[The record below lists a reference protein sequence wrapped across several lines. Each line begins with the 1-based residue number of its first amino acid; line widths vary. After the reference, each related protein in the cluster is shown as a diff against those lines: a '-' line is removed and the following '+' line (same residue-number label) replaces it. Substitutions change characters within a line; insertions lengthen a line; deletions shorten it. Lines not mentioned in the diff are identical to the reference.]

1 MIKGIDVSKWQGNI
15 NFQKVKDSGISF
27 VIIRAGYGKLPSQK
41 DKCFEENYCKAKAS
55 GLDVGVYWYSYAMSV
70 DEAREEAKACLSVI
84 KGKQFEYPVYF
95 DLEEQ
100 KQFSKGREFCDSIVN
115 AFCGELEKNVY
126 FAGLYISRSP
136 LERFISEST
145 AKKYALW
152 VAEYNSKCRYNGD
165 YGMWQYSSKG
175 KVNGIGGNCDMNY
188 CYKNY
193 PSIIKNGG
201 FNGYGKKKSVDE
213 IAKEVIDGK
222 WGNGEERKKKLSA
235 EGYDWKTVQKKV
247 NELLK

>member
-41 DKCFEENYCKAKAS
+41 DKCFEENCRKAKAS

-70 DEAREEAKACLSVI
+70 DEAREEAIACLSVI

-100 KQFSKGREFCDSIVN
+100 KQFAKGRAFCDSVVN
-115 AFCGELEKNVY
+115 AFCGELEKNGY

-145 AKKYALW
+145 TKKYALW
-152 VAEYNSKCRYNGD
+152 VAEYNSKCRYKGD

-175 KVNGIGGNCDMNY
+175 KVNGISGNCDMNY

-193 PSIIKNGG
+193 PSVIKNGG
-201 FNGYGKKKSVDE
+201 FNGYGKKKSLT
-213 IAKEVIDGK
+213 
-222 WGNGEERKKKLSA
+222 GNGVTGKNERKNCPPKGMTGKQYRKK
-235 EGYDWKTVQKKV
+235 
-247 NELLK
+247 

>member
-15 NFQKVKDSGISF
+15 NFQKVKYSGISF

-41 DKCFEENYCKAKAS
+41 DKCFEENYCKAKAA
-55 GLDVGVYWYSYAMSV
+55 GFDVGTYWYSYAMSV

-100 KQFSKGREFCDSIVN
+100 KQFAKGREFCDSIVN
-115 AFCGELEKNVY
+115 AFCGELEKNGY

-152 VAEYNSKCRYNGD
+152 VAEYNSRCRYNGD

-175 KVNGIGGNCDMNY
+175 KVNGISGNCDMNY

-193 PSIIKNGG
+193 PSVIKNGG

-235 EGYDWKTVQKKV
+235 EGYDWKAVQKKV

>member
-1 MIKGIDVSKWQGNI
+1 MIRGIDVSKWQGNI

-41 DKCFEENYCKAKAS
+41 DKYFEDNYCKAKAS

-70 DEAREEAKACLSVI
+70 NEAREEARACLSII

-100 KQFSKGREFCDSIVN
+100 KQFAKGRVFCDSIVD
-115 AFCGELEKNVY
+115 AFCSELEKNGY

-175 KVNGIGGNCDMNY
+175 KVNGISGNCDMNY

-193 PSIIKNGG
+193 PSVIKNGG
-201 FNGYGKKKSVDE
+201 FNGYGKKKSLEE
-213 IAKEVIDGK
+213 IAKEVIAGK
-222 WGNGEERKKKLSA
+222 WSNGEKRKKKLSA
-235 EGYDWKTVQKKV
+235 EGYNWKALQKKV
-247 NELLK
+247 NKLLK

>member
-1 MIKGIDVSKWQGNI
+1 M
-15 NFQKVKDSGISF
+15 
-27 VIIRAGYGKLPSQK
+27 PSQK
-41 DKCFEENYCKAKAS
+41 DKCFEDNYRKAKAA
-55 GLDVGVYWYSYAMSV
+55 GFDVGVYWYSYAMSV

-100 KQFSKGREFCDSIVN
+100 KQFSKGREFCDSIVD
-115 AFCGELEKNVY
+115 AFCSALEKNGY

-152 VAEYNSKCRYNGD
+152 VAEYNSKCRYKGD

-175 KVNGIGGNCDMNY
+175 KVNGISGNCDMNY

-193 PSIIKNGG
+193 PSVIKNGG
-201 FNGYGKKKSVDE
+201 FNGYGKKKSVEE
-213 IAKEVIDGK
+213 IAKEVIDSK
-222 WGNGEERKKKLSA
+222 WGNGEDRKQKLTA
-235 EGYDWKTVQKKV
+235 AGYDWKTVQKRV
-247 NELLK
+247 NELVKQRNK

>member
-1 MIKGIDVSKWQGNI
+1 MIKGIDVSKWQGSI
-15 NFQKVKDSGISF
+15 DFQKVKNSGIDF
-27 VIIRAGYGKLPSQK
+27 VIIRAGYGKMPSQK
-41 DKCFEENYCKAKAS
+41 DKCFEDNYRKAKAA
-55 GLDVGVYWYSYAMSV
+55 GFDVGVYWYSYAMSV

-115 AFCGELEKNVY
+115 AFCGELEKNGY

-152 VAEYNSKCRYNGD
+152 VAEYNSRCRYNGD

-201 FNGYGKKKSVDE
+201 FNGYDKKKSVDE

-222 WGNGEERKKKLSA
+222 WGNGEE
-235 EGYDWKTVQKKV
+235 
-247 NELLK
+247 

>member
-1 MIKGIDVSKWQGNI
+1 MIKGIDVSKWQGNV

-27 VIIRAGYGKLPSQK
+27 VIIRAGYGNLTSQK
-41 DKCFEENYCKAKAS
+41 DKCFEENYRKAKAA
-55 GLDVGVYWYSYAMSV
+55 GFDVGAYWYSYAMSV
-70 DEAREEAKACLSVI
+70 EEAREEAKACLSVI

-100 KQFSKGREFCDSIVN
+100 KQFAKGREFCDSIVN
-115 AFCGELEKNVY
+115 AFCSELEKNGY
-126 FAGLYISRSP
+126 FVGLYISRSP

-152 VAEYNSKCRYNGD
+152 VAEYNSKCRYKGD

-175 KVNGIGGNCDMNY
+175 KVNGISGNCDMNY

-193 PSIIKNGG
+193 PSVIKNGG

-222 WGNGEERKKKLSA
+222 WGNGEERKKKLSD

>member
-1 MIKGIDVSKWQGNI
+1 MIRGIDVSKWQGNI

-41 DKCFEENYCKAKAS
+41 DKCFEENYRKAKAA
-55 GLDVGVYWYSYAMSV
+55 GFDVGAYWYSYAMSV

-115 AFCGELEKNVY
+115 TFCSELEKNGY

-152 VAEYNSKCRYNGD
+152 VAEYNSRCRYNGD

-201 FNGYGKKKSVDE
+201 FNGYDKKKSVDE

-222 WGNGEERKKKLSA
+222 WGNGEE
-235 EGYDWKTVQKKV
+235 
-247 NELLK
+247 

>member
-1 MIKGIDVSKWQGNI
+1 MIRGIDVSKWQGNI

-115 AFCGELEKNVY
+115 AFCGELEKNGY
-126 FAGLYISRSP
+126 FAGLYISCSP

-152 VAEYNSKCRYNGD
+152 VAEYNSRCRYNAD

-193 PSIIKNGG
+193 LLSKMAALT
-201 FNGYGKKKSVDE
+201 DM
-213 IAKEVIDGK
+213 AK
-222 WGNGEERKKKLSA
+222 RS
-235 EGYDWKTVQKKV
+235 Q
-247 NELLK
+247 

>member
-1 MIKGIDVSKWQGNI
+1 MIRGIDVSKWQGNI

-41 DKCFEENYCKAKAS
+41 DKCFEENYRKAKAS
-55 GLDVGVYWYSYAMSV
+55 GLDIGVYWYSYAMSV
-70 DEAREEAKACLSVI
+70 DEAREEARACLSVI

-100 KQFSKGREFCDSIVN
+100 KQFAKGREFCDSIVN
-115 AFCGELEKNVY
+115 AFCSELEKNGY

-152 VAEYNSKCRYNGD
+152 VAEYNSKCRYKGD

-175 KVNGIGGNCDMNY
+175 KINGISGNCDMNY

-193 PSIIKNGG
+193 PTVIKNSG
-201 FNGYGKKKSVDE
+201 FNGYVKKKSVDE
-213 IAKEVIDGK
+213 IVKEVIDGK

-235 EGYDWKTVQKKV
+235 EGYDWKAVQKKV
-247 NELLK
+247 NKLLK

>member
-1 MIKGIDVSKWQGNI
+1 MIRGIDVSKWQGNI
-15 NFQKVKDSGISF
+15 DFQKVKNSGIDF
-27 VIIRAGYGKLPSQK
+27 VIIRAGYGKLSSQK
-41 DKCFEENYCKAKAS
+41 DKCFEENYRKAKAT
-55 GLDVGVYWYSYAMSV
+55 GLDVGAYWYSYAMSV

-100 KQFSKGREFCDSIVN
+100 KQFSKGRVFCDSIVN
-115 AFCGELEKNVY
+115 AFCGELEINGY

-136 LERFISEST
+136 LESFISEST

-152 VAEYNSKCRYNGD
+152 VAEYSSKCRYKGD

-175 KVNGIGGNCDMNY
+175 KVNGINGNCDMNY

-222 WGNGEERKKKLSA
+222 WGNGADR
-235 EGYDWKTVQKKV
+235 
-247 NELLK
+247 

>member
-1 MIKGIDVSKWQGNI
+1 MIKGIDVSKWQGSI
-15 NFQKVKDSGISF
+15 DFQKVKNSGIDF
-27 VIIRAGYGKLPSQK
+27 VIIRAGYGKMPSQK
-41 DKCFEENYCKAKAS
+41 DKCFEDNYRKAKAA
-55 GLDVGVYWYSYAMSV
+55 GFDVGVYWYSYAMSV

-84 KGKQFEYPVYF
+84 KGKQFEYPV
-95 DLEEQ
+95 
-100 KQFSKGREFCDSIVN
+100 CDSIVN
-115 AFCGELEKNVY
+115 AFCGELEKNGY

-152 VAEYNSKCRYNGD
+152 VAEYNSRCRYNGD

-201 FNGYGKKKSVDE
+201 FNGYDKMY
-213 IAKEVIDGK
+213 
-222 WGNGEERKKKLSA
+222 RSA
-235 EGYDWKTVQKKV
+235 FP
-247 NELLK
+247 NLLPIL

>member
-1 MIKGIDVSKWQGNI
+1 M
-15 NFQKVKDSGISF
+15 
-27 VIIRAGYGKLPSQK
+27 
-41 DKCFEENYCKAKAS
+41 
-55 GLDVGVYWYSYAMSV
+55 
-70 DEAREEAKACLSVI
+70 
-84 KGKQFEYPVYF
+84 YF

-100 KQFSKGREFCDSIVN
+100 KQFAKGREFCDSIVN
-115 AFCGELEKNVY
+115 AFCSELEKNGY
-126 FAGLYISRSP
+126 FVGLYISRSP

-152 VAEYNSKCRYNGD
+152 VAEYNSKCRYKGD

-175 KVNGIGGNCDMNY
+175 KVNGISGNCDMNY

-193 PSIIKNGG
+193 PSVIKNGG

-235 EGYDWKTVQKKV
+235 EGYDWKAVQKKV

>member
-27 VIIRAGYGKLPSQK
+27 VIIRAGYGNLTSQK
-41 DKCFEENYCKAKAS
+41 DKCFEENYRKAKAA
-55 GLDVGVYWYSYAMSV
+55 GFDVGAYWYSYAMSV

-100 KQFSKGREFCDSIVN
+100 KQFSKGRTFCDSIVN
-115 AFCGELEKNVY
+115 TFCGELEKNGY

-152 VAEYNSKCRYNGD
+152 VAEYNSKCRYKGD
-165 YGMWQYSSKG
+165 YGMWQ
-175 KVNGIGGNCDMNY
+175 
-188 CYKNY
+188 
-193 PSIIKNGG
+193 
-201 FNGYGKKKSVDE
+201 
-213 IAKEVIDGK
+213 
-222 WGNGEERKKKLSA
+222 
-235 EGYDWKTVQKKV
+235 
-247 NELLK
+247 

>member
-1 MIKGIDVSKWQGNI
+1 MIKGIDVSKWQGSI
-15 NFQKVKDSGISF
+15 DFQKVKNSGIDF
-27 VIIRAGYGKLPSQK
+27 VIIRAGYGKMPSQK
-41 DKCFEENYCKAKAS
+41 DKCFEDNYRKAKAA
-55 GLDVGVYWYSYAMSV
+55 GFDVGVYWYSYAMSV

-115 AFCGELEKNVY
+115 AFCGELEKNGY

-152 VAEYNSKCRYNGD
+152 VAEYNSRCRYNGD

-201 FNGYGKKKSVDE
+201 FNGYDKKKSVDE
-213 IAKEVIDGK
+213 IAKEVIDSK
-222 WGNGEERKKKLSA
+222 WGNGEE
-235 EGYDWKTVQKKV
+235 
-247 NELLK
+247 

>member
-1 MIKGIDVSKWQGNI
+1 MIRGIDVSKWQGNI

-27 VIIRAGYGKLPSQK
+27 VIIRAGYGKLSSQK
-41 DKCFEENYCKAKAS
+41 DKYFEENYRKAKAA
-55 GLDVGVYWYSYAMSV
+55 GLAVGAYWYSYAVSA

-100 KQFSKGREFCDSIVN
+100 KQFSKGRTFCDSIVN
-115 AFCGELEKNVY
+115 TFCGELEKNGY

-152 VAEYNSKCRYNGD
+152 VAEYNSKCRYKGD

-175 KVNGIGGNCDMNY
+175 KVNGISGNCDMNY

-193 PSIIKNGG
+193 PSVIKKGG
-201 FNGYGKKKSVDE
+201 FNGYGKKKSLDE
-213 IAKEVIDGK
+213 VAKEVIDGK
-222 WGNGEERKKKLSA
+222 WGNGKERKKKLSA
-235 EGYDWKTVQKKV
+235 EGYDWKAVQKRV

>member
-1 MIKGIDVSKWQGNI
+1 MIRGIDVSKWQGNI

-115 AFCGELEKNVY
+115 AFCGELEKNGY
-126 FAGLYISRSP
+126 FAGLYISCSP

-152 VAEYNSKCRYNGD
+152 VAEYNSRCRYNAD

-175 KVNGIGGNCDMNY
+175 KVNGIGGNYDMNY

-222 WGNGEERKKKLSA
+222 WSNGEERKKKLSA
-235 EGYDWKTVQKKV
+235 EGYDWKVVQKKV